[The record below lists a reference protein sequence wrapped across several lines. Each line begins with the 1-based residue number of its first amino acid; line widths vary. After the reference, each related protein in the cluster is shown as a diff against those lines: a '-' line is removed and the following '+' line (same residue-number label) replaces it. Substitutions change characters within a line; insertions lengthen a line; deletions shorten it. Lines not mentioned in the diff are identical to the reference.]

1 MVSYLVAFK
10 VHASLL
16 SLKAKV
22 TKSIK
27 IATTL
32 LTHWNHKRASNIK
45 KKKSKNSIN
54 YCNILYNSRSVKK
67 VVLVLFLKW
76 VTALLNK
83 ILRIIFNPIVKCLTV
98 AYKVHRFEMIRLY
111 LNIEDSFHFSLLF
124 FFFVWNKHTK
134 YAK

>member
-45 KKKSKNSIN
+45 KKN
-54 YCNILYNSRSVKK
+54 
-67 VVLVLFLKW
+67 LKI
-76 VTALLNK
+76 VSTTV
-83 ILRIIFNPIVKCLTV
+83 ISCIIQ
-98 AYKVHRFEMIRLY
+98 
-111 LNIEDSFHFSLLF
+111 DQ
-124 FFFVWNKHTK
+124 
-134 YAK
+134 